1 MDVVG
6 VNTQNNVEPSCV
18 VLSNN
23 RMQQDDEVPVSE
35 ASLYFTILL
44 TIISM
49 TTNESIQ
56 LPPHLSVDN
65 QSYLAP
71 NTSKSGR

>member
-6 VNTQNNVEPSCV
+6 VNIQNNVDGSCV
-18 VLSNN
+18 DMLSNN
-23 RMQQDDEVPVSE
+23 RIQQGGEIPVSE

-49 TTNESIQ
+49 TTNESI
-56 LPPHLSVDN
+56 
-65 QSYLAP
+65 
-71 NTSKSGR
+71 